1 MANKPQSAAQVLAD
15 IAARLPD
22 NGLDDRRRDARH
34 LLALALD
41 RTAPVL
47 PHEDVDITS
56 GQWDRLDHL
65 IERRIKGEPIS
76 RIRGYREFYSLDFHI
91 NPATLDPR
99 ADSETLVEAAL
110 RVLGDADCPALRVA
124 PKVAPRVAPRVL
136 DLGTGSGCLLL
147 AILANAPTA
156 SGIGVDIQEAAAEMA
171 RQNAERLGLASRAD
185 FHVRSWDD
193 GLDGQFDLV
202 ISNPPYIPRPDLE
215 CLMDEV
221 RLYDPILALDGGDD
235 GLDAWRALAPVIAR
249 RLYPHGTALV
259 EIGQGQGD
267 EVAGIFDH
275 HGLRLT
281 DQWPDLA
288 GVTRCLQFSGK

>member
-1 MANKPQSAAQVLAD
+1 MANKPQSAALVLAD

-41 RTAPVL
+41 HTAPVL

-56 GQWDRLDHL
+56 GQWYRLDQL

-110 RVLGDADCPALRVA
+110 RVLGDADCP
-124 PKVAPRVAPRVL
+124 APRVAPRVL

-185 FHVRSWDD
+185 FQVRSWDD

-202 ISNPPYIPRPDLE
+202 ISNPPYIPRSDIAG
-215 CLMDEV
+215 LMDEV

-249 RLYPHGTALV
+249 RLYPHGVALV
-259 EIGQGQGD
+259 EIGQGQG
-267 EVAGIFDH
+267 EAVAGIFDH

-281 DQWPDLA
+281 HQWLDLA
-288 GVTRCLQFSGK
+288 GVTRCLQFSAK

>member
-1 MANKPQSAAQVLAD
+1 MANKPQSAVQVLAD

-41 RTAPVL
+41 RTTPVL
-47 PHEDVDITS
+47 PHEDVNITE
-56 GQWDRLDHL
+56 QQLDRLDQL

-110 RVLGDADCPALRVA
+110 RVLGDADCPA
-124 PKVAPRVAPRVL
+124 PRVL

-171 RQNAERLGLASRAD
+171 RQNAERLGLAARAD
-185 FHVRSWDD
+185 FQVRSWDD

-202 ISNPPYIPRPDLE
+202 ISNPPYIPRPDLGG
-215 CLMDEV
+215 LMDEV

-249 RLYPHGTALV
+249 RLYPHGVALV

-281 DQWPDLA
+281 HQWPDLA

>member
-1 MANKPQSAAQVLAD
+1 MANKPQLAAQVLVD

-41 RTAPVL
+41 RTTPVL

-56 GQWDRLDHL
+56 EQLDRLDHL

-110 RVLGDADCPALRVA
+110 WVLGDADWL
-124 PKVAPRVAPRVL
+124 APRVTPSVAPRVL

-171 RQNAERLGLASRAD
+171 RQNAECLGLASRAD
-185 FHVRSWDD
+185 FQVRSWDD

-202 ISNPPYIPRPDLE
+202 ISNPPYIPRPDLGG
-215 CLMDEV
+215 LMDEV

-281 DQWPDLA
+281 HQWPDLA

>member
-41 RTAPVL
+41 RTTPVL

-56 GQWDRLDHL
+56 EQLDRLDHL

-110 RVLGDADCPALRVA
+110 RVLGDADWLA
-124 PKVAPRVAPRVL
+124 PIVTQRVAPRVL

-185 FHVRSWDD
+185 FQVLSWDD

-202 ISNPPYIPRPDLE
+202 ISNPPYIPRPDLGG
-215 CLMDEV
+215 LMDEV

-249 RLYPHGTALV
+249 RLYPHGVAIV

-281 DQWPDLA
+281 HQWPDLA
-288 GVTRCLQFSGK
+288 GVTRCLQFSVK

>member
-41 RTAPVL
+41 RTTPVL
-47 PHEDVDITS
+47 PHEDLDITS

-65 IERRIKGEPIS
+65 IERRSKGEPIS

-110 RVLGDADCPALRVA
+110 RVLGDADWL
-124 PKVAPRVAPRVL
+124 APRVAPRVL

-171 RQNAERLGLASRAD
+171 RQNAESLGLTSRAD
-185 FHVRSWDD
+185 FQVRSWDD

-202 ISNPPYIPRPDLE
+202 ISNPPYIPRSDLGG
-215 CLMDEV
+215 LMDEV

-249 RLYPHGTALV
+249 RLYPHGVALV
-259 EIGQGQGD
+259 EIGQGQG
-267 EVAGIFDH
+267 EAVAGIFDH
-275 HGLRLT
+275 HGLLLT
-281 DQWPDLA
+281 HQWPDLA
-288 GVTRCLQFSGK
+288 GVRRCLQFSVK

>member
-15 IAARLPD
+15 ITARLLD

-41 RTAPVL
+41 RTTPVL

-56 GQWDRLDHL
+56 EQLDRLDHL

-110 RVLGDADCPALRVA
+110 RVLGDADWLAPRVA
-124 PKVAPRVAPRVL
+124 PSVAPRVL

-156 SGIGVDIQEAAAEMA
+156 SGIGVDIQEEAAEMA

-202 ISNPPYIPRPDLE
+202 ISNPPYIPRSDIAG
-215 CLMDEV
+215 LMDEV

-235 GLDAWRALAPVIAR
+235 GLDAWRALAPAIAR
-249 RLYPHGTALV
+249 RLYPHGVALV
-259 EIGQGQGD
+259 EIGQGQG
-267 EVAGIFDH
+267 EAVAGIFDH
-275 HGLRLT
+275 HGLRLMH
-281 DQWPDLA
+281 QWTDLA
-288 GVTRCLQFSGK
+288 GVTRCLQFSGE

>member
-41 RTAPVL
+41 RTTPVL

-56 GQWDRLDHL
+56 EQLDRLDHL

-110 RVLGDADCPALRVA
+110 RVLGDADWPAPRVTQ
-124 PKVAPRVAPRVL
+124 RVAPRVL

-185 FHVRSWDD
+185 FQVLSWDD

-202 ISNPPYIPRPDLE
+202 ISNPPYIPRPDLGG
-215 CLMDEV
+215 LMDEV

-249 RLYPHGTALV
+249 RLFARSMFESKRARISFCSLAKAILTAADGSSDARNSCLP
-259 EIGQGQGD
+259 
-267 EVAGIFDH
+267 VAI
-275 HGLRLT
+275 
-281 DQWPDLA
+281 LA
-288 GVTRCLQFSGK
+288 CVF

>member
-41 RTAPVL
+41 RTTPVL
-47 PHEDVDITS
+47 PHEDVNITE
-56 GQWDRLDHL
+56 QQLDRLDQL

-110 RVLGDADCPALRVA
+110 RVLSDADCP
-124 PKVAPRVAPRVL
+124 APRVL

-185 FHVRSWDD
+185 FQVRSWDD

-202 ISNPPYIPRPDLE
+202 ISNPPYIPRSDIAG
-215 CLMDEV
+215 LMDEV

-249 RLYPHGTALV
+249 RLYPHGVALV

-281 DQWPDLA
+281 HQWPDLA

>member
-41 RTAPVL
+41 RTTPVL

-56 GQWDRLDHL
+56 EQLDRLDHL
-65 IERRIKGEPIS
+65 IEHRIKGEPIS

-110 RVLGDADCPALRVA
+110 RVLSDADCP
-124 PKVAPRVAPRVL
+124 APRVL

-185 FHVRSWDD
+185 FQVLSWDD

-202 ISNPPYIPRPDLE
+202 ISNPPYIPRPDLGG
-215 CLMDEV
+215 LMDEV

-249 RLYPHGTALV
+249 RLYPHGVAIV

-281 DQWPDLA
+281 HQWPDLA
-288 GVTRCLQFSGK
+288 GVTRCLQFSVK

>member
-41 RTAPVL
+41 RTTPVL

-56 GQWDRLDHL
+56 EQLDRLDHL

-110 RVLGDADCPALRVA
+110 RVLGDADWLAPRVA
-124 PKVAPRVAPRVL
+124 PSVAPRVL

-156 SGIGVDIQEAAAEMA
+156 SGIGVDIQEEAAEMA

-185 FHVRSWDD
+185 FQVRSWDD

-202 ISNPPYIPRPDLE
+202 ISNPPYIPRPDLAG
-215 CLMDEV
+215 LMDEV

-235 GLDAWRALAPVIAR
+235 GLDAWRALAPAIAR
-249 RLYPHGTALV
+249 RLYPHGVALV
-259 EIGQGQGD
+259 EIGQGQG
-267 EVAGIFDH
+267 EAVAGIFDH
-275 HGLRLT
+275 HGLRLMH
-281 DQWPDLA
+281 QWPDLA

>member
-15 IAARLPD
+15 ITARLLD

-41 RTAPVL
+41 RTTPVL

-56 GQWDRLDHL
+56 EQLDRLDHL

-110 RVLGDADCPALRVA
+110 RVLGDADWLAPRVA
-124 PKVAPRVAPRVL
+124 PSVAPRVL

-156 SGIGVDIQEAAAEMA
+156 SGIGVDIQEEAAEMA

-202 ISNPPYIPRPDLE
+202 ISNPPYIPRSDIAG
-215 CLMDEV
+215 LMDEV

-235 GLDAWRALAPVIAR
+235 GLDAWRALAPAVAR
-249 RLYPHGTALV
+249 RLYPHGVALV
-259 EIGQGQGD
+259 EIGQGQG
-267 EVAGIFDH
+267 EAVAGIFDH
-275 HGLRLT
+275 HGLRLMH
-281 DQWPDLA
+281 QWPDLA

>member
-56 GQWDRLDHL
+56 GQWDRLDQL

-99 ADSETLVEAAL
+99 ADSETLVEVAL
-110 RVLGDADCPALRVA
+110 RVLGDADWLAPIVA
-124 PKVAPRVAPRVL
+124 PKVAPRVL

-185 FHVRSWDD
+185 FQVRSWDD

-202 ISNPPYIPRPDLE
+202 ISNPPYIPRPDLGG
-215 CLMDEV
+215 LMDEV

-249 RLYPHGTALV
+249 RLYPHGVALV
-259 EIGQGQGD
+259 EIGQGQG
-267 EVAGIFDH
+267 EAVAGIFDN

-281 DQWPDLA
+281 HQWLDLA
-288 GVTRCLQFSGK
+288 GVTRCLQFSAK

>member
-1 MANKPQSAAQVLAD
+1 MANKPQSAVQVLAD

-41 RTAPVL
+41 RTTPVL

-56 GQWDRLDHL
+56 EQLDRLDHL

-110 RVLGDADCPALRVA
+110 RVLSDADCP
-124 PKVAPRVAPRVL
+124 APRVL

-156 SGIGVDIQEAAAEMA
+156 SGIGVDIQEVAAEMA

-185 FHVRSWDD
+185 FQVLSWDD

-202 ISNPPYIPRPDLE
+202 ISNPPYIPRPDLAG
-215 CLMDEV
+215 LMDEV

-281 DQWPDLA
+281 HQWPDLA
-288 GVTRCLQFSGK
+288 GVTRCLQFSVK

>member
-41 RTAPVL
+41 RTTPVL

-56 GQWDRLDHL
+56 EQLDRLDHL

-99 ADSETLVEAAL
+99 ADSETLVEVAL
-110 RVLGDADCPALRVA
+110 RVLGDADWLAPIVA
-124 PKVAPRVAPRVL
+124 PKVAPRVL

-171 RQNAERLGLASRAD
+171 RQNAERLGLAARAD
-185 FHVRSWDD
+185 FQVRSWDD

-202 ISNPPYIPRPDLE
+202 ISNPPYIPRSDIAG
-215 CLMDEV
+215 LMDEV

-249 RLYPHGTALV
+249 RLYPHGVALV
-259 EIGQGQGD
+259 EIGQGQG
-267 EVAGIFDH
+267 EAVAGIFDN

-281 DQWPDLA
+281 HQWLDLA

>member
-1 MANKPQSAAQVLAD
+1 MANKPQSAVQVLAD
-15 IAARLPD
+15 ITARLPD

-41 RTAPVL
+41 RTTPVL

-56 GQWDRLDHL
+56 EQLDRLDHL

-99 ADSETLVEAAL
+99 ADSETLVEVAL

-171 RQNAERLGLASRAD
+171 RQNAERLGLAARAD
-185 FHVRSWDD
+185 FQVRSWDD

-202 ISNPPYIPRPDLE
+202 ISNPPYIPRSDIAG
-215 CLMDEV
+215 LMDEV

-249 RLYPHGTALV
+249 RLYPHGVALV

-281 DQWPDLA
+281 HQWPDLA